1 MFLDWTAVICILS
14 RALVYLRLEALELML
29 SNVTFF
35 ELREMD
41 EFLPG
46 ARRKEEVGRALTA
59 KLVETALCF
68 LGNRFAVN

>member
-1 MFLDWTAVICILS
+1 
-14 RALVYLRLEALELML
+14 ML